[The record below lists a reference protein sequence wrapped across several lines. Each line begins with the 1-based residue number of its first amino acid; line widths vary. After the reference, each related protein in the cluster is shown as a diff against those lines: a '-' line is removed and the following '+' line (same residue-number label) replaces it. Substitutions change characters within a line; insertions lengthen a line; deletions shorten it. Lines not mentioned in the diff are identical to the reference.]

1 MIYQKIV
8 KIMEELSP
16 KGKIRREDI
25 TSVMQPLLSKYKLV
39 IRPSEVSDYRFA
51 NQEACF
57 KIRYEII
64 DAEDEQLRAIY
75 TEVPGGGVDNEGK
88 GRATYMASTGAYR
101 QALQQ
106 LFAIQIVDELAQG
119 NIVGSNQENNQQGFS
134 PFQVF
139 AENKPNTTNSN
150 VQSQNTN
157 VQNTRNTQPVEIE
170 EITENYLDSE
180 FAEFY
185 SGEAV
190 A

>member
-1 MIYQKIV
+1 
-8 KIMEELSP
+8 
-16 KGKIRREDI
+16 
-25 TSVMQPLLSKYKLV
+25 
-39 IRPSEVSDYRFA
+39 
-51 NQEACF
+51 
-57 KIRYEII
+57 
-64 DAEDEQLRAIY
+64 
-75 TEVPGGGVDNEGK
+75 
-88 GRATYMASTGAYR
+88 MASTGAYR